1 MSAAVVERP
10 SSVAGTDLAVTQRRI
25 ITSEWIKL
33 RSLRSTWFSLGAAIL
48 LDIGLGIL
56 FSGLRGNDAATHQV
70 PAADFDSIEVSLR
83 GMFLAQLAVG
93 VLGVLVITGEYATGM
108 IRASLSAAPRRFP
121 VLVGKVAVF
130 GGVTF
135 TLSTL
140 MGLIAFLGG
149 QAVLHT
155 DGYGVSLSSPGAARA
170 VVGVG
175 LYLTVVGL
183 LALGC
188 GFAFRSTGGAI
199 AAVFGLLLVLP
210 LLAQAL
216 PNSVADHVNKYL
228 PMVAGSQIIAPH
240 QAPNVLG
247 PWTGI
252 GVSALY
258 AVVALAVGLFVLMRR
273 DA

>member
-1 MSAAVVERP
+1 MTAAVVERP
-10 SSVAGTDLAVTQRRI
+10 AAFDDDIAVTQRRVI
-25 ITSEWIKL
+25 ASEWIKL
-33 RSLRSTWFSLGAAIL
+33 RSLRSTWFSFGAAIV

-56 FSGLRGNDAATHQV
+56 FSGLRGHDAADHHV
-70 PAADFDSIEVSLR
+70 PARFFDSIEVSLR

-108 IRASLSAAPRRFP
+108 IRASLSAAPRRVP
-121 VLVGKVAVF
+121 VFVGKIVVF

-135 TLSTL
+135 TLSAI

-149 QAVLHT
+149 QAILHG

-188 GFAFRSTGGAI
+188 GFTFRSTGGAI
-199 AAVFGLLLVLP
+199 AALFGLLLVLP
-210 LLAQAL
+210 ILGQAL
-216 PNSVADHVNKYL
+216 PSSIADHVNKYL
-228 PMVAGSQIIAPH
+228 PMLAGWQIINTH
-240 QAPNVLG
+240 SDDPNLLG
-247 PWTGI
+247 PWTGL
-252 GVSALY
+252 GVFALY
-258 AVVALAVGLFVLMRR
+258 ALVMLAIGVVALMRR

>member
-1 MSAAVVERP
+1 MTAAVVERP
-10 SSVAGTDLAVTQRRI
+10 ALHDSELAVTQPRVI
-25 ITSEWIKL
+25 VSEWIKL

-56 FSGLRGNDAATHQV
+56 FAGLRGHDAANHHV
-70 PAADFDSIEVSLR
+70 PATDFSSVEVSLR

-108 IRASLSAAPRRFP
+108 IRASLSAVPRRFP
-121 VLVGKVAVF
+121 VLVAKVAVF
-130 GGVTF
+130 GGVVF
-135 TLSTL
+135 VLSTL

-149 QAVLHT
+149 QAVLHG

-199 AAVFGLLLVLP
+199 ATVFGLLLVLP

-228 PMVAGSQIIAPH
+228 PMVAGSQIITTRQDA
-240 QAPNVLG
+240 NVLG

-258 AVVALAVGLFVLMRR
+258 AVGALAIGLAALMRR